1 MDKHKS
7 ENLSALLAVI
17 GVILIILPFM
27 GVFAG
32 QRGSVLLTGFFC
44 VMSSFLVRGLGKD

>member
-1 MDKHKS
+1 MDKHKAD
-7 ENLSALLAVI
+7 NLSVLLAVA

-27 GVFAG
+27 GVFVG

-44 VMSSFLVRGLGKD
+44 VMSSLLVRGLGKD